1 MPKPPCYL
9 KQLERELLSLSDDAM
24 LLEELDGFVAGLLVC
39 PELIKPSEWLPV
51 VWGSEEGDDPAFDSL
66 DHLNRVL
73 GLVMEH
79 YNDVARTLIERPD
92 RYGPLLATDKRNN
105 DILWETWVAGFE
117 KAAKLRPAAW
127 QKLLTADHE
136 TARAMSGLLTLA
148 DVDRRD
154 SRFTAEQLM
163 L

>member
-79 YNDVARTLIERPD
+79 YNDVH
-92 RYGPLLATDKRNN
+92 G
-105 DILWETWVAGFE
+105 
-117 KAAKLRPAAW
+117 
-127 QKLLTADHE
+127 H
-136 TARAMSGLLTLA
+136 
-148 DVDRRD
+148 
-154 SRFTAEQLM
+154 
-163 L
+163 